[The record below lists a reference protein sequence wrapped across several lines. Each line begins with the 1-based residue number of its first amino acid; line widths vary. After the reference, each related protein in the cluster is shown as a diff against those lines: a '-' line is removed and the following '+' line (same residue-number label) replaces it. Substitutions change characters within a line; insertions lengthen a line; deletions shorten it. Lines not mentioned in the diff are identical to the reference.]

1 MEQVLRDLILNE
13 DSSGLRLSFSSDH
26 NKWLELLD
34 NYMKLMSYLYL
45 LMRLSVV
52 SQHMY
57 AMRSD
62 GIQPRLLFPLF
73 LSTLWSFTLVH
84 SQ

>member
-1 MEQVLRDLILNE
+1 
-13 DSSGLRLSFSSDH
+13 
-26 NKWLELLD
+26 
-34 NYMKLMSYLYL
+34 MSYLYL